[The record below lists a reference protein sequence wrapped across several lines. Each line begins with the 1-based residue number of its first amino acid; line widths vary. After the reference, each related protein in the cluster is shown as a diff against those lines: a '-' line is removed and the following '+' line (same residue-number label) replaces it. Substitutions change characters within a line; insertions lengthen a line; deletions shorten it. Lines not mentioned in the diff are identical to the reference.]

1 MLRKYNTIPE
11 KVGSFQGKTLRVIRD
26 PEVQL
31 VTDKIS

>member
-1 MLRKYNTIPE
+1 MLRRNNTFTK

-26 PEVQL
+26 PEVHL